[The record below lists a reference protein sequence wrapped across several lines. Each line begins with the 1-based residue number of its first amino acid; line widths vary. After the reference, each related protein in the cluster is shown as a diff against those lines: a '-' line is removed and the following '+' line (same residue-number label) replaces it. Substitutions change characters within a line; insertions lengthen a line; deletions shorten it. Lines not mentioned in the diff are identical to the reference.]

1 MWNFFFLISKPSLFI
16 ILDLVS
22 KFKMT
27 WENSWHWHY
36 LLDGERSSSQLNE
49 QTDLR
54 SDTLTQVL
62 QGYKYPLKTHTEFF
76 LRSMDTHIHAH
87 YNNPSDTSEQWHIA
101 PAAVFKFSRGA
112 AAGGDGTVSPPD
124 ATHVILAC
132 HPCQLNFNTL
142 GRMWA
147 EKQRSS
153 WQTASSDPTFTAN
166 LPVKAVIHQQNILRF
181 LNVYAS
187 LRQGCRLLQESM
199 SPYWPLYPKRH

>member
-1 MWNFFFLISKPSLFI
+1 M
-16 ILDLVS
+16 
-22 KFKMT
+22 
-27 WENSWHWHY
+27 
-36 LLDGERSSSQLNE
+36 
-49 QTDLR
+49 LR

-76 LRSMDTHIHAH
+76 LHSMDTHIHAH
-87 YNNPSDTSEQWHIA
+87 YNNPSDTSEQWHIT

-166 LPVKAVIHQQNILRF
+166 LPVKAVIHRQNILRF

-187 LRQGCRLLQESM
+187 LRQGCRLWQESM
-199 SPYWPLYPKRH
+199 SPSFFIIVVFFWGNGVLMGADRLIFAYKPLIYVFKRYPDLF